1 MSYDNHTAASCGI
14 PYSRKI
20 WRGIKFGAL
29 ADRPTDRQ
37 IKIRQ
42 YLIRVYTYV
51 RKINNGCGRSR
62 ASARARAHCRSQL
75 FFDVHAR
82 RCKILLLLTMS
93 LYRFFTKAGMPSRV
107 PSLADKEIENANTSM
122 YVWIERARVGVAIII
137 ATSRQSSAKFK
148 SANIFVHTGWG
159 QSAKFNA
166 RQIFRLYGS

>member
-1 MSYDNHTAASCGI
+1 MFMHAHNSESHSFLCIYFPAHDIISDI

-51 RKINNGCGRSR
+51 KFNNGCGRSR

-107 PSLADKEIENANTSM
+107 PSLTDKD
-122 YVWIERARVGVAIII
+122 
-137 ATSRQSSAKFK
+137 
-148 SANIFVHTGWG
+148 
-159 QSAKFNA
+159 
-166 RQIFRLYGS
+166 